1 MHRHEI
7 AKRKCL
13 VSLNW
18 LRFLDL
24 GSYLIL
30 AVVAGMHWH
39 NDPHHWIGAALSV
52 PAFLLWM
59 LARQQIG
66 ASFAVRAE
74 ARKLVT
80 HGLYSKI
87 RHPIYIFGGLAFL
100 GEFLALGWYLWTVV
114 FLLIN
119 FSQYLRV
126 RREEQVLSEAFGDE
140 YRVYKAKTWF

>member
-1 MHRHEI
+1 MHLHEI
-7 AKRKCL
+7 AKWKCL

-39 NDPHHWIGAALSV
+39 SDHHHWIGAALSV

-66 ASFAVRAE
+66 DSFAVRAE
-74 ARKLVT
+74 AKKLVT

-100 GEFLALGWYLWTVV
+100 GEFLALGWYIWTVV
-114 FLLIN
+114 FMLIN

-140 YRVYKAKTWF
+140 YRVYKARTWF

>member
-1 MHRHEI
+1 MHLHEI
-7 AKRKCL
+7 AKGKCL

-30 AVVAGMHWH
+30 AVVAGKYWH
-39 NDPHHWIGAALSV
+39 SDRHHWLGAAISV
-52 PAFLLWM
+52 PAFFLWM

-74 ARKLVT
+74 AKKLVT

-100 GEFLALGWYLWTVV
+100 GEFLALGWYIWMVV

-140 YRVYKAKTWF
+140 YRGYKARTWF

>member
-1 MHRHEI
+1 MHLREI
-7 AKRKCL
+7 AKWKHF

-30 AVVAGMHWH
+30 AVVAAMRWH
-39 NDPHHWIGAALSV
+39 NNPHHWIGAAISV
-52 PAFLLWM
+52 PSFFLWM

-66 ASFAVRAE
+66 PSFAVRAE
-74 ARKLVT
+74 AKKLVT

-100 GEFLALGWYLWTVV
+100 GEFLALGWYIWMVV
-114 FLLIN
+114 FVLIN
-119 FSQYLRV
+119 SSQYVRV
-126 RREEQVLSEAFGDE
+126 RREDQVLSEAFGDE
-140 YRVYKAKTWF
+140 YRVYKARTWF